1 MRVCNLPRVRIVV
14 LSLPLLLAVA
24 LPGLA
29 EEALGSVTSPAPSS
43 PVGIDEEV
51 DDLLEIHLFE
61 EEATPLSD
69 PIEPWNRGVLWF
81 NRGLDKVLFTPIT
94 KAYGFVMPDPGKR
107 AVRRFFK
114 NLATPPILVN
124 DMLQGEGK
132 RALVTGTRFVVN
144 TTVGI
149 VGLFDPAASIGLER
163 HVSDFGQT
171 LFLYGVGSGPYVML
185 PIFGPSTGRD
195 SVGFAVDLA
204 LRPDLWLLGGTP
216 IVMLGVGDGVS
227 TRELHQQDLD
237 ELERASIDYYSA
249 LRSVYWMDRRHF
261 LEESQLARE
270 LRRREAAEAKAKELA
285 KAADEEEADR
295 EIEVVPPEAGSE
307 PPDVAAP

>member
-1 MRVCNLPRVRIVV
+1 MRLCDLPRVRIAA
-14 LSLPLLLAVA
+14 LSLALLLSAA
-24 LPGLA
+24 HPGLA
-29 EEALGSVTSPAPSS
+29 EEALSSAASPDSPDSSS
-43 PVGIDEEV
+43 PSGTEGHT
-51 DDLLEIHLFE
+51 DDLLELHLFE
-61 EEATPLSD
+61 DEATPLSD
-69 PIEPWNRGVLWF
+69 PIEPFNRGVLWF

-94 KAYGFVMPDPGKR
+94 KGYSFVMPDAGKR

-124 DMLQGEGK
+124 DMLQGEGR

-163 HVSDFGQT
+163 HESDFGQT
-171 LFLYGVGSGPYVML
+171 LFLYGVGSGPFIML

-195 SVGFAVDLA
+195 SVGFVVDLA
-204 LRPDLWLLGGTP
+204 LRPDIWLLGGTQ

-227 TRELHQQDLD
+227 TRELYQQDID

-270 LRRREAAEAKAKELA
+270 LRRREAAEAKDLA
-285 KAADEEEADR
+285 RATEQEEADR
-295 EIEVVPPEAGSE
+295 EVEAVPSAGGGE
-307 PPDVAAP
+307 PDVATP

>member
-1 MRVCNLPRVRIVV
+1 MRLCDLPRVRNAA
-14 LSLPLLLAVA
+14 LSLVLLLAVA
-24 LPGLA
+24 LPGLG
-29 EEALGSVTSPAPSS
+29 EEALGSVASPAPSS
-43 PVGIDEEV
+43 PTGTEQEE
-51 DDLLEIHLFE
+51 DDLLEIHLLE
-61 EEATPLSD
+61 EEAAPLSD

-94 KAYGFVMPDPGKR
+94 KGYGFVMPDPGKR

-124 DMLQGEGK
+124 DLLQAEGK
-132 RALVTGTRFVVN
+132 RALMTGTRFVVN

-163 HVSDFGQT
+163 HESDFGQT
-171 LFLYGVGSGPYVML
+171 LFLYGVGSGPFIML

-195 SVGFAVDLA
+195 SVGFVVDLA

-227 TRELHQQDLD
+227 TRELYQQDIE

-270 LRRREAAEAKAKELA
+270 LRRREAAESKNLA
-285 KAADEEEADR
+285 KAAGQEE
-295 EIEVVPPEAGSE
+295 EVVPLEAGSE
-307 PPDVAAP
+307 AADVLAP

>member
-1 MRVCNLPRVRIVV
+1 MQLCNLPRVRIAAP
-14 LSLPLLLAVA
+14 SLALLLAVA
-24 LPGLA
+24 CPALA
-29 EEALGSVTSPAPSS
+29 EDALSPVASPAPSS
-43 PVGIDEEV
+43 PSGTEQEA
-51 DDLLEIHLFE
+51 DDLLELHLFE
-61 EEATPLSD
+61 EEDTPLSD
-69 PIEPWNRGVLWF
+69 PIEPWNRGVFWF

-94 KAYGFVMPDPGKR
+94 KGYGFVMPDAGKR
-107 AVRRFFK
+107 AVRRFF
-114 NLATPPILVN
+114 LATPPILVN

-163 HVSDFGQT
+163 HESDFGQT
-171 LFLYGVGSGPYVML
+171 LFLYGVGSGPYIML

-195 SVGFAVDLA
+195 SVGFVVDLA

-227 TRELHQQDLD
+227 TRELYQQDIE

-270 LRRREAAEAKAKELA
+270 LRRREAAEARDLA
-285 KAADEEEADR
+285 KAAEQEEADR
-295 EIEVVPPEAGSE
+295 EIEALSSGVGGE
-307 PPDVAAP
+307 PDVATP

>member
-1 MRVCNLPRVRIVV
+1 MGLCNLPRVRIAA
-14 LSLPLLLAVA
+14 LSLAALLAAA

-29 EEALGSVTSPAPSS
+29 EQALSPVALPSASS
-43 PVGIDEEV
+43 PTGTEQEV

-61 EEATPLSD
+61 EEARPLSD
-69 PIEPWNRGVLWF
+69 PIEPWNRGVLWL

-94 KAYGFVMPDPGKR
+94 KGYSYVMPDPGKR
-107 AVRRFFK
+107 AVRRFFE

-124 DMLQGEGK
+124 DVLQGEGK

-149 VGLFDPAASIGLER
+149 VGLFDPASSIGLER
-163 HVSDFGQT
+163 HASDFGQT
-171 LFLYGVGSGPYVML
+171 LFLYGVGSGPYFML

-204 LRPDLWLLGGTP
+204 LRPDLWLLGGAP
-216 IVMLGVGDGVS
+216 IVMLSVGDGVS
-227 TRELHQQDLD
+227 TREVHQQDIE

-270 LRRREAAEAKAKELA
+270 LRRREAAEAKDLA
-285 KAADEEEADR
+285 QAADQEEADR
-295 EIEVVPPEAGSE
+295 EIEVVPPESGSD
-307 PPDVAAP
+307 PADVASP

>member
-1 MRVCNLPRVRIVV
+1 MRLCNLSRVRTAA
-14 LSLPLLLAVA
+14 LSLLLVLAVA

-29 EEALGSVTSPAPSS
+29 EEALSSVASPAPSS
-43 PVGIDEEV
+43 PTGTEQEL
-51 DDLLEIHLFE
+51 DDLLEIYLFE
-61 EEATPLSD
+61 EEANPLSD

-107 AVRRFFK
+107 TVRRFFK

-163 HVSDFGQT
+163 HESDFGQT
-171 LFLYGVGSGPYVML
+171 LFLYGVGSGPFIVL
-185 PIFGPSTGRD
+185 PLFGPSTGRD
-195 SVGFAVDLA
+195 SVGFVVDLA
-204 LRPDLWLLGGTP
+204 LRPDLWLLGGAP

-227 TRELHQQDLD
+227 TRELYQQDIE

-270 LRRREAAEAKAKELA
+270 LRQREAAEAKSLA
-285 KAADEEEADR
+285 KAADQQEADR
-295 EIEVVPPEAGSE
+295 EIEVVPSGAGSE
-307 PPDVAAP
+307 PVDVVTP